1 MRTLLIL
8 VILGALGWSGYW
20 WAGATA
26 QRTAIGMWLED
37 RRAAGWVADSS
48 SVTVR
53 GYPNRFDTIVQNLS
67 LADPVSAWSWDA
79 PEFQILALSYQPNHI
94 IAVWPG
100 TQVLSSPGQRI
111 DLTAQRMRGSVTF
124 FPSTALA
131 LKQTIIELD
140 AVALASTRGWTAG
153 LSSGQL
159 AFRRSAPD
167 TAPDFGYDFS
177 LTGRSLTLPEP
188 LKRAIDPSDLLPPTL
203 ATADVRLTPVFDAE
217 WNLAA
222 VEGRKPRLITLN
234 IDNVKLA
241 WGNVELGLQGRVD
254 RDDRGYAEGSVN
266 VIARNWQDMLKL
278 AVESGMVSENLAGT
292 LGSALG
298 FLAQG
303 TGETDLLDITLTM
316 ERGFTRVGPIPIGPA
331 PRMDY

>member
-1 MRTLLIL
+1 M
-8 VILGALGWSGYW
+8 
-20 WAGATA
+20 
-26 QRTAIGMWLED
+26 
-37 RRAAGWVADSS
+37 
-48 SVTVR
+48 
-53 GYPNRFDTIVQNLS
+53 
-67 LADPVSAWSWDA
+67 
-79 PEFQILALSYQPNHI
+79 
-94 IAVWPG
+94 
-100 TQVLSSPGQRI
+100 
-111 DLTAQRMRGSVTF
+111 
-124 FPSTALA
+124 
-131 LKQTIIELD
+131 
-140 AVALASTRGWTAG
+140 
-153 LSSGQL
+153 
-159 AFRRSAPD
+159 
-167 TAPDFGYDFS
+167 
-177 LTGRSLTLPEP
+177 
-188 LKRAIDPSDLLPPTL
+188 KRAIDPSDLLPPTL

-298 FLAQG
+298 FLEQG

-316 ERGFTRVGPIPIGPA
+316 ERRFTRVGPIPIGPA